1 LQGISEV
8 NGKMPDV
15 FLREIKKES
24 KPY

>member
-1 LQGISEV
+1 LQGFSEV

-15 FLREIKKES
+15 LLREIKKES